1 MDIESNRN
9 ERMQKVSALLL
20 ENRSGNED
28 WGEISKFAE
37 KPCPKRVAN
46 KFLLC
51 CLLDYQMKSAVTWRN
66 CCHLVTDILR
76 DPEDVWAAITSVSQE
91 EWKSKFAE
99 YKLHR
104 FPNAHNR
111 LWRISVEILSRYD
124 GDASKIWQGT
134 DSAGVLFRL
143 LDLRAGPQ
151 ISRMIVGALL
161 DCRQIKGSGDVK
173 ADVHVCRV
181 LGRTFSGGPTN
192 EDAAIE
198 QARQLYPADPWK
210 LDWPLWNVGNLFC
223 HATEPDC
230 PKCYLAPHCIYA
242 HEHPLTN

>member
-1 MDIESNRN
+1 MVIDFEANRD
-9 ERMQKVSALLL
+9 ERMQKVAALLL
-20 ENRSGNED
+20 KNRTGTED

-51 CLLDYQMKSAVTWRN
+51 CLLDYQMKWAVTWRN
-66 CCHLVTDILR
+66 GCRLVTDILR

-91 EWKSKFAE
+91 EWKSKFGE

-111 LWRISVEILSRYD
+111 LWRIGAEISDRYD
-124 GDASKIWQGT
+124 GDASKIWQGR
-134 DSAGVLFRL
+134 DSAEVLFRL

-151 ISRMIVGALL
+151 ISRMIVGALH
-161 DCRQIKGSGDVK
+161 DCRQIKGTGDVK

-181 LGRTFSGGPTN
+181 LGRTFSGRPTN
-192 EDAAIE
+192 EAAAIE
-198 QARQLYPADPWK
+198 QARQLNPPDPWQ
-210 LDWPLWNVGNLFC
+210 LDWPLWNIGNSLC
-223 HATEPDC
+223 RPTSPNC
-230 PKCYLAPHCIYA
+230 PKCYLASHCTYA
-242 HEHPLTN
+242 HEHP